1 MSWDGKNRRWLKEY
15 TPPGGPRK
23 KYAVSCRQLGV
34 PESKDAS
41 YQAANRWWEAKKAEV
56 DATYRPV
63 PRPPLPMEDVLR
75 AWLPED
81 FYDDYQKARAYA
93 DYLTPQQER
102 QALEELANRH
112 RALGIKVEVR
122 PPAEGGP
129 SEEEKQQVLAEAHE
143 RAALDFFQQHLLGNE
158 PLPPGLA
165 EKLPPGVLPRV
176 QASVTTLRGESAPA
190 ERSVGGLCDRWIERQ
205 WKRAAAGELTNGW
218 AANTEDC
225 LRHFRNFLGAGADIE
240 QAVTE
245 ASVDDFYLFCRRKM
259 QERLTDPERK
269 AGWGPDYTK
278 KVFDVARRFVRGV
291 WELKWAD
298 IALPRNID
306 SKNFRFNVAARV
318 IETWT
323 DDEFKTVLAAAQTW
337 RQMPLHL
344 LLMANCGYRHQDISD
359 ITQEEVD
366 WKHGRIIR
374 IRSKLADQKNA
385 AKVNY
390 KLWPATFRLLQ
401 EHRNPDHS
409 PHARV
414 LLTASGKPWVW
425 EEQVDAGNGKKK
437 LKSSNSINSN
447 FNHLRRRLDFKKPLS
462 LVRKMGASLLNGSQK
477 YRGCVPEYLGEA
489 PTSIKDKHYAR
500 PDQVH
505 FDAAIHWLGK
515 QLGQA

>member
-15 TPPGGPRK
+15 TPPSGQRK

-41 YQAANRWWEAKKAEV
+41 YQAANRWWEAKKAEL
-56 DATYRPV
+56 DAAHRPV

-75 AWLPED
+75 AWVPDD
-81 FYDDYQKARAYA
+81 FYDDHQKARAYA
-93 DYLTPQQER
+93 GYLTPQQER
-102 QALEELANRH
+102 QAVEEVANSF
-112 RALGIKVEVR
+112 RALGCKVEVR
-122 PPAEGGP
+122 PHPEGEP
-129 SEEEKQQVLAEAHE
+129 SEEEKERVRMEAHE
-143 RAALDFFQQHLLGNE
+143 RAALDFLQQHLLGNE

-165 EKLPPGVLPRV
+165 ERLPAGTLPRV
-176 QASVTTLRGESAPA
+176 QASVTALRGEPAPA
-190 ERSVGGLCDRWIERQ
+190 ERSVGRLCDRWVERQ
-205 WKRAAAGELTNGW
+205 WRRAEAGELTNGW

-225 LRHFRNFLGAGADIE
+225 LRHFRNFLGEGADIE
-240 QAVTE
+240 QGVTE

-259 QERLTDPERK
+259 QERLTDPKRK

-278 KVFDVARRFVRGV
+278 KAFDVARRFIRGV

-298 IALPRNID
+298 VTLPRNID
-306 SKNFRFNVAARV
+306 SKNFRFNVAART

-323 DDEFKTVLAAAQTW
+323 AEEFKTVLAAAQNW

-344 LLMANCGYRHQDISD
+344 LLMANCGYRHQDVSD
-359 ITQEEVD
+359 LTQEEVD

-374 IRSKLADQKNA
+374 VRSKLADLKNA

-390 KLWPATFRLLQ
+390 KLWPTTFRLLQ
-401 EHRNPDHS
+401 EHRNTDHS

-425 EEQVDAGNGKKK
+425 EEQVEAAGGKKR

-447 FNHLRRRLDFKKPLS
+447 FTHLRNRIRFNKPLS
-462 LVRKMGASLLNGSQK
+462 LVRKMGASLLNGSTK

-489 PTSIKDKHYAR
+489 PSSIKDKHYAR
-500 PDQVH
+500 PDQAL
-505 FDAAIHWLGK
+505 FDQAVTWLGK
-515 QLGQA
+515 QVGQA